1 MSAELRRTIKLV
13 IGYDGTGFSGWQR
26 QKRGRTIQGEIEHCL
41 ERMTGETI
49 HLHGAGRTDAG
60 VHAEGMVAHF
70 QTSSSIT
77 CAAFQRG
84 LNALLTPAIRIFSTE
99 EVADSF
105 HARFSAIGKEYRY
118 EIYTGRIHPPRLRL
132 YTLHVTSPLDPAP
145 IRACLAMVEGTHDF
159 SSFENSGSRDKDD
172 HSGRGAVRTI
182 HAALL
187 VEKTPE
193 LQCFQFNGDGFLR
206 NMIRNLVGTLLE
218 AGRGKLPPAEFA
230 AILAAKDRSTGGP
243 TAPAHGLCLKKVL
256 Y

>member
-1 MSAELRRTIKLV
+1 MPAGLPRTLKLV

-26 QKRGRTIQGEIEHCL
+26 QKQGRTIQGEIERTL
-41 ERMTGETI
+41 ERMTGEAI

-70 QTSSSIT
+70 QSASALS
-77 CAAFQRG
+77 CAVFQRG
-84 LNALLTPAIRIFSTE
+84 LNAILPEAIRIFSTE

-118 EIYTGRIHPPRLRL
+118 EVYTGKIHPPRLRL
-132 YTLHVTSPLDPAP
+132 YTLHVTCSLNLAP
-145 IRACLAMVEGTHDF
+145 IRACLAMIEGTHDF
-159 SSFENSGSRDKDD
+159 SSFENSGSRNKDD
-172 HSGRGAVRTI
+172 RSGRGAVRTI
-182 HAALL
+182 DAARL

-193 LQCFQFNGDGFLR
+193 LLCFQFNGDGFLR

-218 AGRGKLPPAEFA
+218 AGRGRLTPVDFA
-230 AILAAKDRSTGGP
+230 TVLAAKDRTAGGP
-243 TAPAHGLCLKKVL
+243 TAPAHGLWLKKVL

>member
-1 MSAELRRTIKLV
+1 MTAGLPRTLKLV

-26 QKRGRTIQGEIEHCL
+26 QKQGRTIQGEIELCL
-41 ERMTGETI
+41 ERMNGEAI

-70 QTSSSIT
+70 HTASAIT
-77 CAAFQRG
+77 CAVFQRG
-84 LNALLTPAIRIFSTE
+84 LNAMLPPAIRIFSAE
-99 EVADSF
+99 EVANTF

-118 EIYTGRIHPPRLRL
+118 EVYTGRIPPARRGW
-132 YTLHVTSPLDPAP
+132 YSRHGT
-145 IRACLAMVEGTHDF
+145 IRACLAEIEGTHDF

-182 HAALL
+182 HAARL
-187 VEKTPE
+187 VENSPE
-193 LQCFQFNGDGFLR
+193 LRCLQFNGDGFLR

-218 AGRGKLPPAEFA
+218 AGRGKLTPADFA
-230 AILAAKDRSTGGP
+230 AILAAKNRTAGGP
-243 TAPAHGLCLKKVL
+243 TAPAHGLWLKKVF

>member
-1 MSAELRRTIKLV
+1 MTAGLPRTLKLV

-26 QKRGRTIQGEIEHCL
+26 QKQGRTIQGEIEHSL
-41 ERMTGETI
+41 ERMTREAI

-70 QTSSSIT
+70 QTASAIT
-77 CAAFQRG
+77 CAVFQRG
-84 LNALLTPAIRIFSTE
+84 LNAMLPAAIRIICAE
-99 EVADSF
+99 EVANSF

-118 EIYTGRIHPPRLRL
+118 EVYTGRIHPPRLRS
-132 YTLHVTSPLDPAP
+132 YTLHVTSPLNLVT
-145 IRACLAMVEGTHDF
+145 IRACLAEIEGTHDF

-182 HAALL
+182 HTARL
-187 VEKTPE
+187 VEKT
-193 LQCFQFNGDGFLR
+193 LDLLCLQFNGDGFLR

-218 AGRGKLPPAEFA
+218 AGRGKLTPADFA
-230 AILAAKDRSTGGP
+230 TILAAKDRTAGGP
-243 TAPAHGLCLKKVL
+243 TAPAHGLWLQKVL